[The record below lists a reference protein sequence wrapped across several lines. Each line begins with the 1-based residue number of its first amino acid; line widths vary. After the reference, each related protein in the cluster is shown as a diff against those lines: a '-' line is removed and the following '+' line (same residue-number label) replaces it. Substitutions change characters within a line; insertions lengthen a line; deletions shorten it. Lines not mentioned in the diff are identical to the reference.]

1 MFKTHLMFSF
11 LLALILYKYFDLS
24 PYLFIVI
31 LVLAGTLPD
40 IDHSK
45 SFIGRRF
52 FIISWI
58 ANLFFGHRKLIHSL
72 FFALFIALLIKIFFN
87 NYYIPF
93 IIGYS
98 CHLLLD
104 GLTKQGVR
112 IFYPL
117 KFRIYGFVKTNGIVE
132 KMFLVVLAVA
142 NVIYIVKYIL

>member
-1 MFKTHLMFSF
+1 MFSF

-72 FFALFIALLIKIFFN
+72 FFAIFLAFLVKLFFN
-87 NYYIPF
+87 IYYIPF
-93 IIGYS
+93 FLGYLS
-98 CHLLLD
+98 HLFLD
-104 GLTKQGVR
+104 SLTKQGIR
-112 IFYPL
+112 LFYPF
-117 KFRIYGFVKTNGIVE
+117 KFKISGFIKTNSLLE
-132 KMFLVVLAVA
+132 KLFLLALFTLIIIKLSKI
-142 NVIYIVKYIL
+142 IYIF